1 MVHLK
6 ILSVLAVCIGI
17 LNCGGS
23 YFVGLVS
30 NPSGGTSITGQV
42 SLVSS
47 GFVSD
52 LSGVSPIT
60 LVTFVN
66 TATTVTLYFC
76 GDQHNLFPIN
86 TTVRADYTQ
95 GSGCSL
101 LVRVVILNESVL
113 NHLKFSLEKG
123 RIARFHVTPGMSTW
137 HEPKERRLSLSVLSV
152 ASCDIALHA

>member
-1 MVHLK
+1 MAALRGPNGGSMAHFGPGGHPAVVHLK

-42 SLVSS
+42 SAVSS

-52 LSGVSPIT
+52 LNGVSPIT

-66 TATTVTLYFC
+66 TATAVTLYFC
-76 GDQHNLFPIN
+76 GDQHSLFHIN

-101 LVRVVILNESVL
+101 LVRVVILNESGL
-113 NHLKFSLEKG
+113 NDLKSSLAKG
-123 RIARFHVTPGMSTW
+123 KIARFGADTR
-137 HEPKERRLSLSVLSV
+137 HEHL
-152 ASCDIALHA
+152 A